1 MVTLSQFLLVFQ
13 HTQEVFS
20 LFGGWCYISLAT
32 YKIKLSELVLI
43 PLLVITGMQ
52 PNRLSKSPRHSW
64 LRLEWKKCM
73 ERAGIL
79 CCEGN
84 SVTGTSPGRACSP
97 PGQWETFWILHVLGT
112 RSCFSFH
119 CVLNYIWGLYWQQRL
134 INNLQ
139 ASLRSSIPQSIS
151 PVLLSSHSCSLGECF
166 FFIHFSEQ
174 VRKFITLITGSKCR

>member
-20 LFGGWCYISLAT
+20 LVGGWCYISLAT

-64 LRLEWKKCM
+64 LSLEWKKCM
-73 ERAGIL
+73 ERTGIS
-79 CCEGN
+79 CCWGEL
-84 SVTGTSPGRACSP
+84 SVTATSPGRVCAP
-97 PGQWETFWILHVLGT
+97 PGQCETLWILQFLGT

-119 CVLNYIWGLYWQQRL
+119 GVLNYVWILYWQQRL
-134 INNLQ
+134 INVLQ
-139 ASLRSSIPQSIS
+139 ASLRISISQSIS
-151 PVLLSSHSCSLGECF
+151 PVLLSSHSHSGRVFLPYPFFWAGQEMYCSYYRF
-166 FFIHFSEQ
+166 
-174 VRKFITLITGSKCR
+174 